1 MRKEIIEILK
11 NKKNYISGEEIGSLL
26 GISRA
31 AVWKNIEALR
41 NKGYIIESV
50 SNKGYRLI
58 DSTDVLNDGDINYD
72 KVLYKSELDSTND
85 EGKRQAA
92 KGCKNGL
99 LIICDNQTAGKGRL
113 GRSWQAEKNTGI
125 YMSMVIYPDI
135 MPGEIPQITLATG
148 IAVMRAINNVTGLKT
163 QIKWPNDI
171 IINGKKLAGIL
182 AEMSAEMEKV
192 NYVVIGIGIN
202 VNIESF
208 EGELKEKATSLY
220 IETGKRCK
228 RSLIINEFVKEF
240 EICYNEFCKNGFAP
254 FVKEYNEN
262 CANVGKLVKTI
273 GSRTSIEGISKG
285 VNEKGE
291 ILIETENG
299 ITAVMAGEVSI
310 RLSNGKYI

>member
-11 NKKNYISGEEIGSLL
+11 DKNDYISGEEIGNIL

-41 NKGYIIESV
+41 KKGYIIESV
-50 SNKGYRLI
+50 SNKGYRLV
-58 DSTDVLNDGDINYD
+58 DSTDVLSEKDIAYD
-72 KVLYKSELDSTND
+72 KVLYKPEIDSTNE

-92 KGCKNGL
+92 KGGEDGL
-99 LIICDNQTAGKGRL
+99 LIICDDQTAGKGRL
-113 GRSWQAEKNTGI
+113 GRSWQAEKNRGI
-125 YMSMVIYPDI
+125 YMSMVLYPDI
-135 MPGEIPQITLATG
+135 MPGEIPQITLVTG

-202 VNIESF
+202 VNMESF

-220 IETGKRCK
+220 IETGKRFK

-240 EICYNEFCKNGFAP
+240 EICYNEFCKNGFTS

-262 CANVGKLVKTI
+262 CANAGKAVKTV
-273 GSRTSIEGISKG
+273 GGRTNIEGISKG

-291 ILIETENG
+291 ILIETDKG
-299 ITAVMAGEVSI
+299 LTAVMAGEVSI
-310 RLSNGKYI
+310 RSSNGKYI

>member
-11 NKKNYISGEEIGSLL
+11 DKNDYISGEEIGNIL

-41 NKGYIIESV
+41 KKGYIIESV
-50 SNKGYRLI
+50 SNKGYRLA
-58 DSTDVLNDGDINYD
+58 DSTDVLSEKDIAYD
-72 KVLYKSELDSTND
+72 KVLYKPEIDSTNE

-92 KGCKNGL
+92 KGCEDGL
-99 LIICDNQTAGKGRL
+99 LIICDDQTAGKGRL
-113 GRSWQAEKNTGI
+113 GRSWQAEKNRGI
-125 YMSMVIYPDI
+125 YMSMVLYPDI
-135 MPGEIPQITLATG
+135 MPTEIPQITLVTG

-202 VNIESF
+202 VNMKSF

-220 IETGKRCK
+220 IETGKRFK

-240 EICYNEFCKNGFAP
+240 EICYNEFCKNGFTP

-262 CANVGKLVKTI
+262 CANAGKAVKTV
-273 GSRTSIEGISKG
+273 GGRTNIEGISKG

-291 ILIETENG
+291 ILIETDKG
-299 ITAVMAGEVSI
+299 LTAVMAGEVSI
-310 RLSNGKYI
+310 RSSNGKYI

>member
-11 NKKNYISGEEIGSLL
+11 DKDDYISGEEIGNIL

-41 NKGYIIESV
+41 KKGYIIESV

-58 DSTDVLNDGDINYD
+58 DSTDVLSEKDIDYD
-72 KVLYKSELDSTND
+72 KVLYKAELDSTNE

-92 KGCKNGL
+92 IKCEDGL
-99 LIICDNQTAGKGRL
+99 LIICDDQTAGKGRL
-113 GRSWQAEKNTGI
+113 GRSWQAEKNAGI

-135 MPGEIPQITLATG
+135 MPVEIPQITLVTG
-148 IAVMRAINNVTGLKT
+148 IAVMRSVNRVTGLKT
-163 QIKWPNDI
+163 RIKWPNDI
-171 IINGKKLAGIL
+171 IINGKKLVGIL

-202 VNIESF
+202 VNMKSF
-208 EGELKEKATSLY
+208 EGELKEKATSIY
-220 IETGKRCK
+220 IETGKRFK

-240 EICYNEFCKNGFAP
+240 KICYNEFCKNGFAS
-254 FVKEYNEN
+254 FVDEYNEN
-262 CANVGKLVKTI
+262 CANVGKNVKTA
-273 GSRTSIEGISKG
+273 GGRMNIEGISRG

-291 ILIETENG
+291 ILIETDKG
-299 ITAVMAGEVSI
+299 TAAVMAGEVSI
-310 RLSNGKYI
+310 RLSDGKYI